1 MRSFPVVI
9 VSPDKDIAE
18 FSAVSLVVPAGLGYA
33 GILAGHAP
41 FISLLKPGKIFL
53 RQEDGGQF
61 TLENLAY
68 GFVRVLDNRVT
79 IVIDQTK
86 NA

>member
-9 VSPDKDIAE
+9 VSADKDIAE

-41 FISLLKPGKIFL
+41 FISLLNPGKISL
-53 RQEDGGQF
+53 RQADGGQF
-61 TLENLAY
+61 TLENLAH

-79 IVIDQTK
+79 IVIDQK
-86 NA
+86 KIA